1 VSRERGYRFAVDQVA
16 PTAAREATERELQD
30 LEWGP
35 KLTAGLLTG
44 ALVAT
49 CIRGEGGE
57 VHVGVTVKPDLIRV
71 EVTGSGH
78 GFRLPL
84 SSRAIDYLCIGDEEA
99 RPVGWRS
106 YLLDQLA
113 ERWGVDERN
122 GLAWFEVDHASAE
135 ARRLI
140 SGRKRAV
147 RTRRV
152 A

>member
-1 VSRERGYRFAVDQVA
+1 MSRTREYRLAVDHGA

-30 LEWGP
+30 LDWGA
-35 KLTAGLLTG
+35 KLTVGLLAG

-49 CIRGEGGE
+49 CVRGEGGE
-57 VHVGVTVKPDLIRV
+57 LRVRVAVKPELIRV
-71 EVTGSGH
+71 EVAGSGH

-84 SSRAIDYLCIGDEEA
+84 SSRAVDYLCIGDEEA

-122 GLAWFEVDHASAE
+122 EVAWFEVDHATAE
-135 ARRLI
+135 ARRLT